1 MATSGKEQLA
11 AALLAPPQSDRVAK
25 SSFSAE
31 YTTGYAVQSGFKP
44 VATTAT
50 FDFGRFG
57 DAPAGK

>member
-1 MATSGKEQLA
+1 MATSGKEQRA
-11 AALLAPPQSDRVAK
+11 AALFAPAQSDGIAK

-31 YTTGYAVQSGFKP
+31 YTTGYAVRNDFKP

-50 FDFGRFG
+50 FDFGRLG